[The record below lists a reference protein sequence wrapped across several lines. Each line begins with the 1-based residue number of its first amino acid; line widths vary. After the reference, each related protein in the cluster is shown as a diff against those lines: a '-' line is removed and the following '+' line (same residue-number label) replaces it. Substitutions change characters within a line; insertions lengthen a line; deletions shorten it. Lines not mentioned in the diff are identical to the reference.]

1 MSFMRARRALPTM
14 AMCQRSWIQGM
25 ATLPP
30 REKMYYDSL
39 IVGAGPAGLA
49 AAIRLKQMAVANNKD
64 ISVCVVEKGSEVG
77 AHVLSGNVFEP
88 RAMDELFPDWRK
100 DMENGP
106 PIQTKAKDDTF
117 LVLTGPTGAVSI
129 PNFLLPPELHNDGN
143 YIISLSQLVRWLAG
157 KAEELGVE
165 IYPGKQSNASPH
177 MINTRYTNDELRFPR
192 QASLLLKYSTMPPAA
207 ACREW
212 PQRTQV
218 SARTANKRIRSH
230 EVWSCSH
237 DRRSSQRGHEVGSF
251 IQHSY
256 LIHSIDRYPYSLAF
270 IPHSRQL
277 F

>member
-1 MSFMRARRALPTM
+1 MRARRALPKTM
-14 AMCQRSWIQGM
+14 AMCRRSWVQGM
-25 ATLPP
+25 TTLPS

-49 AAIRLKQMAVANNKD
+49 AAIRLKQLAVANNKD

-88 RAMDELFPDWRK
+88 RAMDELFPGTCLQSCMFSSPSSLTYPYPMTKSLDWRK

-165 IYPGKQSNASPH
+165 IYPG
-177 MINTRYTNDELRFPR
+177 
-192 QASLLLKYSTMPPAA
+192 
-207 ACREW
+207 
-212 PQRTQV
+212 
-218 SARTANKRIRSH
+218 
-230 EVWSCSH
+230 
-237 DRRSSQRGHEVGSF
+237 RRSFCIYQLTLLTH
-251 IQHSY
+251 
-256 LIHSIDRYPYSLAF
+256 LPLSLY
-270 IPHSRQL
+270 HY
-277 F
+277 

>member
-1 MSFMRARRALPTM
+1 
-14 AMCQRSWIQGM
+14 M

-49 AAIRLKQMAVANNKD
+49 AAIRLKQMAVANNKE

-100 DMENGP
+100 DMENAP

-165 IYPGKQSNASPH
+165 IYPGKQSNASTHILHHSSIHP
-177 MINTRYTNDELRFPR
+177 IPS
-192 QASLLLKYSTMPPAA
+192 SLP
-207 ACREW
+207 
-212 PQRTQV
+212 
-218 SARTANKRIRSH
+218 
-230 EVWSCSH
+230 
-237 DRRSSQRGHEVGSF
+237 F
-251 IQHSY
+251 
-256 LIHSIDRYPYSLAF
+256 
-270 IPHSRQL
+270 
-277 F
+277 